1 MASIDEL
8 KERLARAAEIEDTL
22 DRRLWVLAI
31 ITEYLAPKGV
41 RPILVGGAAVEFYTA
56 GGYATLDIDVIADV
70 RILGPA
76 MLELGFQKA
85 GRHWTRSDIDIA
97 LEAPS
102 EALEA
107 DPSRIV
113 EMDMKGSKVYVI
125 GVEDLIIDRLNA
137 YVHWKSDEDGRWAT
151 HLLVENGDAI
161 DWDYLN
167 GRAEQERCA
176 DGLRK
181 ILEKNPEARR

>member
-1 MASIDEL
+1 MARIDEL
-8 KERLARAAEIEDTL
+8 KERLARAADIDDTL

-31 ITEYLAPKGV
+31 ITEHLAPKGV

-76 MLELGFQKA
+76 MLELGFEKA
-85 GRHWTRSDIDIA
+85 GRHWIRNDIDIA

-102 EALEA
+102 EELDM

-113 EMDMKGSKVYVI
+113 EMEMWGSKIYII

-137 YVHWKSDEDGRWAT
+137 YVHWKSDEDGRWAA
-151 HLLVENGDAI
+151 HLIVENRDAI
-161 DWDYLN
+161 DWNYLQD
-167 GRAEQERCA
+167 RAEQERCV
-176 DGLRK
+176 DGLRR